1 MDPSLS
7 RAQLK
12 TAAVFT
18 MALNHFAAVFL
29 PEDSLVFALLTGIGY
44 FTAPVMCFLLAEG
57 LLLTRSLKR
66 YLLRLFLCALVSQ
79 LPFDLAFTK
88 CAVLSF
94 VRLNMLFTLGMS
106 LLLLAVH
113 ARPFSEPV
121 KWGLSLLIILATI
134 PADWGILAPVYTLMF
149 YYTLA
154 GSRSSADSAPS
165 LRFSGAASSR
175 LREVW
180 ALVVLSFALTLRN
193 FSPLFLTGPVLAAVC
208 VLCFYR
214 GAETQKKER
223 PGALSKW
230 FFYLFYPLHLLL
242 LGILRLCL
250 SFPGGIH

>member
-1 MDPSLS
+1 MDPSLT
-7 RAQLK
+7 RTHLK

-29 PEDSLVFALLTGIGY
+29 PEDSLPFALLTGIGY

-57 LLLTRSLKR
+57 ILLTRSLKR
-66 YLLRLFLCALVSQ
+66 YLLRLFAFALVSQ

-88 CAVLSF
+88 GAVLSF

-113 ARPFSEPV
+113 IRPFSEPV

-134 PADWGILAPVYTLMF
+134 PADWGILAPVFTLMF
-149 YYTLA
+149 YYAFTGYRSPADGHPALQAPGA
-154 GSRSSADSAPS
+154 G
-165 LRFSGAASSR
+165 SSR

-180 ALVVLSFALTLRN
+180 ALVVLIFALTMRH

-214 GAETQKKER
+214 GADAQKKER
-223 PGALSKW
+223 PRTLSKW

-242 LGILRLCL
+242 LGVLRLCL
-250 SFPGGIH
+250 SFPGAVQ